1 MPVARLVKN
10 ARGTYN
16 RCLPSAYLGPTFPP
30 MTLTYR
36 TFRNTDP
43 PRLASIW
50 RSRAGQQALA
60 QPLSVD
66 LLEQYV
72 FAKLYF
78 DYQGLILAC
87 DDGEA
92 VGFAHAGFGPDDEE
106 RAVSTEMGTT
116 CLVLTRPD
124 SPSTDVAAG
133 LLQRSEA
140 YLRRQGAK
148 VIYGGGIRPLNA
160 FYFGLYGGSEM
171 PGVLDT
177 DRVAQ
182 EAYLARGYE
191 EIDRTLVLRRDLA
204 TFEATVDRRQMQI
217 RRQMVVE
224 VAVDPPSRTWW
235 EACILGQFDLTRFAL
250 VPRGGGPPAATATIR
265 TTEFTDTTTPRRV
278 MALIELVVAEA
289 YRRRGLALFLLSEA
303 FRQFTRQGI
312 TTVEAQAMQHNVA
325 ALGMYHKLN
334 FQQIGQG
341 SVFRKQG

>member
-1 MPVARLVKN
+1 
-10 ARGTYN
+10 
-16 RCLPSAYLGPTFPP
+16 
-30 MTLTYR
+30 
-36 TFRNTDP
+36 
-43 PRLASIW
+43 
-50 RSRAGQQALA
+50 
-60 QPLSVD
+60 
-66 LLEQYV
+66 
-72 FAKLYF
+72 
-78 DYQGLILAC
+78 
-87 DDGEA
+87 
-92 VGFAHAGFGPDDEE
+92 
-106 RAVSTEMGTT
+106 MGTT

-250 VPRGGGPPAATATIR
+250 VPRGGGPPAATATFR
-265 TTEFTDTTTPRRV
+265 TTEFTDTSSPGRV